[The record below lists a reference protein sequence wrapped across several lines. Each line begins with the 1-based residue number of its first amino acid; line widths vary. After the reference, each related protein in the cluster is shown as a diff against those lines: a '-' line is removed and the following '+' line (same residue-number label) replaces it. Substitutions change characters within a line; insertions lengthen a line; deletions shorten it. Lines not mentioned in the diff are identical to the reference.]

1 MPFWVYQMTTDP
13 LKAMLMNA
21 ELPAPPVRDLSFTV
35 AVMKRVEQR
44 RLIEGLVWLV
54 AGMTALTALLFVI
67 MPYVTPVLTAL
78 GQSIW
83 PFVVVITV
91 AGFSLI
97 GFEQTRRAFGLRF

>member
-1 MPFWVYQMTTDP
+1 
-13 LKAMLMNA
+13 MLMDA
-21 ELPAPPVRDLSFTV
+21 EPSAPPARDLGFTI

-44 RLIEGLVWLV
+44 RLIEGLAWLA
-54 AGMTALTALLFVI
+54 AGMTALTALLFLI

-83 PFVVVITV
+83 PPVIILTV
-91 AGFSLI
+91 ASFSLI

>member
-1 MPFWVYQMTTDP
+1 MTTDL
-13 LKAMLMNA
+13 LKAMLTEA
-21 ELPAPPVRDLSFTV
+21 APPAPLARDLGFVV

-44 RLIEGLVWLV
+44 RLYQNLAWLV
-54 AGMTALTALLFVI
+54 LGMTALTALLFLI

-83 PFVVVITV
+83 PPVIILTV
-91 AGFSLI
+91 ASFSFI

>member
-1 MPFWVYQMTTDP
+1 MTIDP
-13 LKAMLMNA
+13 LKAMLIAA
-21 ELPAPPVRDLSFTV
+21 EPPAPPARDLGFAI

-44 RLIEGLVWLV
+44 RLIEGLVWLM

-78 GQSIW
+78 AQSVW
-83 PFVVVITV
+83 PFVVIITV

-97 GFEQTRRAFGLRF
+97 GFEPARRAFGLRF